1 MPCSTE
7 RADLSADIE
16 HEYISN
22 FLKASEGFWLYEM
35 TNRPREVCTR
45 SVTKVEVA
53 GHTQLRANMAYLNS
67 SSHTTWS
74 EKEQMIRDFRRS
86 GRRFIKSYTDKVL
99 NNLTF
104 CKNGGRREGR
114 NKGRKKWRKE
124 GKKKGRKWE
133 RKEEGKREETKD
145 WRKEETREWM
155 NKGRKERRNEGRKGW
170 RRERRQAERKP
181 KQDGEEKYS

>member
-1 MPCSTE
+1 MALCTPVASCSFAQWTKTFVFLDLFTSPCLVLLNG
-7 RADLSADIE
+7 ADLSADIE
-16 HEYISN
+16 HEYILN
-22 FLKASEGFWLYEM
+22 FLKASEGFRLYEM

-99 NNLTF
+99 NNITF
-104 CKNGGRREGR
+104 CKDVPLPCQ
-114 NKGRKKWRKE
+114 
-124 GKKKGRKWE
+124 
-133 RKEEGKREETKD
+133 T
-145 WRKEETREWM
+145 EWVLRGDEAVFVIFHHFVWD
-155 NKGRKERRNEGRKGW
+155 KV
-170 RRERRQAERKP
+170 
-181 KQDGEEKYS
+181 YLVF